1 MKKFYIIFKGG
12 KEQFITA
19 KNPKEAMQKCKEL
32 LPTYE
37 IVGYYE
43 A

>member
-1 MKKFYIIFKGG
+1 MKKYYIIYKGG

-19 KNPKEAMQKCKEL
+19 KNPKEACQKIKEL
-32 LPTYE
+32 LPKLE

-43 A
+43 V

>member
-1 MKKFYIIFKGG
+1 MTKYCIIFKGG

-19 KNPKEAMQKCKEL
+19 KNPKDAYRKVKEL
-32 LPTYE
+32 LPAYE

-43 A
+43 V